1 VAAWTRWRATRLL
14 EAPHRLCF
22 FTAGAIWAATAAWW
36 ATGLASTALGASW
49 HWAVPSSL
57 AHGLCFSLGPMPLF
71 IAGFLFTAG
80 PRWLHLRPVSAR
92 PLLAPV
98 MVLACGWI
106 VALAGFHLH
115 PAVAGAGVT
124 LVAAALSALSLRYAR
139 LVSSSQEPDR
149 RHPIGLGLACLVMA
163 LCLFAAAI
171 ALFFGNMAWLR
182 AAVRAGL
189 WGGVVS
195 LFVIVSHR
203 MLPFIG
209 ESGWKWL
216 DRRWPSW
223 TFWLL
228 LSVPMVQA
236 WIAVA
241 GIGFASAAWAHWLV
255 VLHMGCAGVL
265 SIFLAGRWIGSP
277 ARRQPLVAM
286 LHVAFCWWGL
296 ALLLECI
303 SWLPAISAQRSA
315 AIGLA
320 GLHALTMG
328 YLGGTLLAMATRVSS
343 SHNGR
348 SQVIDSVAWVL
359 HWILQTAIALR
370 LLAGLWPDAAA
381 AVLAVAALAWLIV
394 AATWAVRHGL
404 WQGLPRTGG

>member
-1 VAAWTRWRATRLL
+1 
-14 EAPHRLCF
+14 
-22 FTAGAIWAATAAWW
+22 
-36 ATGLASTALGASW
+36 
-49 HWAVPSSL
+49 
-57 AHGLCFSLGPMPLF
+57 
-71 IAGFLFTAG
+71 
-80 PRWLHLRPVSAR
+80 
-92 PLLAPV
+92 
-98 MVLACGWI
+98 
-106 VALAGFHLH
+106 
-115 PAVAGAGVT
+115 
-124 LVAAALSALSLRYAR
+124 
-139 LVSSSQEPDR
+139 
-149 RHPIGLGLACLVMA
+149 
-163 LCLFAAAI
+163 
-171 ALFFGNMAWLR
+171 
-182 AAVRAGL
+182 
-189 WGGVVS
+189 
-195 LFVIVSHR
+195 
-203 MLPFIG
+203 
-209 ESGWKWL
+209 
-216 DRRWPSW
+216 
-223 TFWLL
+223 
-228 LSVPMVQA
+228 
-236 WIAVA
+236 
-241 GIGFASAAWAHWLV
+241 
-255 VLHMGCAGVL
+255 MGCAGVL